1 MISSNL
7 YKEILAEYETLSDNA
22 KKKLKEKKEIC
33 YKKCPRIKEID
44 EELSMSGIKIAK
56 SVIYADKEEKQNYI
70 NSIKNLIQ
78 NLKFEKEKLMYE
90 NGFSVNYFDDAYICN
105 KCKDTG
111 FINNEYC
118 DCFKQKL
125 INKAYD
131 MSNLSNLLKT
141 ENFSNFSLD
150 YYSKQIDKE
159 NDMSPYENMKLIM
172 RKCSL
177 FIEEFDEK
185 LKNMVFYG
193 NTGLGK
199 TFLCKHIAKELLDRE
214 KTVLYVTSFNL
225 FRMFENEKF
234 SKDIEN
240 INKDI
245 LNLVKEVD
253 LLIIDD
259 LGTEFIT
266 NLSLTEFFEIINSRL
281 LNKKPTLISTNLSP
295 NDIKEYYS
303 NRIVSRLYGEY
314 DMIKFFGDDIR
325 ILKRFK

>member
-7 YKEILAEYETLSDNA
+7 YKEILSEYEVLSDNA

-56 SVIYADKEEKQNYI
+56 SVIYANKDEKQNYI
-70 NSIKNLIQ
+70 NSIKDLTQ
-78 NLKFEKEKLMYE
+78 KLKLEKERLMYE
-90 NGFSVNYFDDAYICN
+90 NGFSANYFDDVYICN
-105 KCKDTG
+105 KCNDTG

-131 MSNLSNLLKT
+131 MSNLANLLKT
-141 ENFSNFSLD
+141 ENFSKFSLD
-150 YYSKQIDKE
+150 YYSKEIDKE
-159 NDMSPYENMKLIM
+159 NNMSPYENMKLIM

-185 LKNMVFYG
+185 FKNMVFYG
-193 NTGLGK
+193 DTGLGK
-199 TFLCKHIAKELLDRE
+199 TFLCKCIAKELLDKE

-225 FRMFENEKF
+225 FRMFENERFNKNL
-234 SKDIEN
+234 EN
-240 INKDI
+240 VNKEL
-245 LNLVKEVD
+245 LNLVKDVD

-266 NLSLTEFFEIINSRL
+266 NLSLTEFFEIVNSRI
-281 LNKKPTLISTNLSP
+281 LNKKSTLISTNLSP
-295 NDIKEYYS
+295 NDITESYS
-303 NRIVSRLYGEY
+303 SRIVSRLYGEY
-314 DMIKFFGDDIR
+314 DMIKFFGKDIR
-325 ILKRFK
+325 LLKRFK

>member
-7 YKEILAEYETLSDNA
+7 YKEILAEYEVLSDNA

-56 SVIYADKEEKQNYI
+56 SVIYANKDEKQNYI
-70 NSIKNLIQ
+70 NSIKDLTQ
-78 NLKFEKEKLMYE
+78 KLKLEKERLMYE
-90 NGFSVNYFDDAYICN
+90 NGFSANYFDDVYICN
-105 KCKDTG
+105 KCNDTG

-131 MSNLSNLLKT
+131 MSNLANLLKT
-141 ENFSNFSLD
+141 ENFSKFSLD
-150 YYSKQIDKE
+150 YYSKEIDKE
-159 NDMSPYENMKLIM
+159 NNMSPYENMKLIM

-185 LKNMVFYG
+185 FKNMVFYG
-193 NTGLGK
+193 DTGLGK
-199 TFLCKHIAKELLDRE
+199 TFLCKCIAKELLDKE

-225 FRMFENEKF
+225 FRMFENERFNKNL
-234 SKDIEN
+234 EN
-240 INKDI
+240 VNKEL
-245 LNLVKEVD
+245 LNLVKDVD

-266 NLSLTEFFEIINSRL
+266 NLSLTEFFEIVNSRI
-281 LNKKPTLISTNLSP
+281 LNKKSTLISTNLSP
-295 NDIKEYYS
+295 NDITESYS
-303 NRIVSRLYGEY
+303 SRIVSRLYGEY
-314 DMIKFFGDDIR
+314 DMIKFFGKDIR
-325 ILKRFK
+325 LLKRFQ

>member
-7 YKEILAEYETLSDNA
+7 YKEILSEYEVLSDNA

-56 SVIYADKEEKQNYI
+56 SVIYANKDEKQNYI
-70 NSIKNLIQ
+70 NSIKDLTQ
-78 NLKFEKEKLMYE
+78 KLKLEKERLMYG
-90 NGFSVNYFDDAYICN
+90 NGFSANYFDDVYICN
-105 KCKDTG
+105 KCNDTG

-131 MSNLSNLLKT
+131 MSNLANLLKT
-141 ENFSNFSLD
+141 ENFSKFSLD
-150 YYSKQIDKE
+150 YYSKEIDKE
-159 NDMSPYENMKLIM
+159 NNMSPYENMKLIM

-185 LKNMVFYG
+185 FKNMVFYG
-193 NTGLGK
+193 DTGLGK
-199 TFLCKHIAKELLDRE
+199 TFLCKCIAKELLDKE

-225 FRMFENEKF
+225 FRMFENERFNKNL
-234 SKDIEN
+234 EN
-240 INKDI
+240 VNKEL
-245 LNLVKEVD
+245 LNLVKDVD

-266 NLSLTEFFEIINSRL
+266 NLSLTEFFEIVNSRI
-281 LNKKPTLISTNLSP
+281 LNKKSTLISTNLSP
-295 NDIKEYYS
+295 NDITESYS
-303 NRIVSRLYGEY
+303 SRIVSRLYGEY
-314 DMIKFFGDDIR
+314 DMIKFFGKDIR
-325 ILKRFK
+325 LLKRFK